1 MAPLKK
7 GDLVVTLK
15 KVENIRAIMGQ
26 LKEGEIGVIS
36 ETNAYFDRMNVYGVA
51 INGRIYYLFEDEI
64 EKLEEK
70 C

>member
-1 MAPLKK
+1 MELKE

-15 KVENIRAIMGQ
+15 KVENIRAIMGE
-26 LKEGEIGVIS
+26 LKEGEIGVITES
-36 ETNAYFDRMNVYGVA
+36 SAHFDKLSVYGVA
-51 INGRIYYLFEDEI
+51 IKNKIYYLFEDEI

>member
-1 MAPLKK
+1 MELKE

-15 KVENIRAIMGQ
+15 KVENIRAIAGE
-26 LKEGEIGVIS
+26 LKEGQVGVITEES
-36 ETNAYFDRMNVYGVA
+36 AHFDNMSVYGVV
-51 INGRIYYLFEDEI
+51 IKDKVYYLFQDEI